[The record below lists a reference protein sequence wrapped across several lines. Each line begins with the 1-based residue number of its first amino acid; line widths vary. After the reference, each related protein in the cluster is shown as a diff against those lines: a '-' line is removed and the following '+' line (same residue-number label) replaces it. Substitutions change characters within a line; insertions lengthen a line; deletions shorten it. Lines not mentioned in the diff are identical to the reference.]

1 VRERLLALLPRLPL
15 GRLAVIGDALLDEYL
30 LGEATRLSREAP
42 IPVLELRQ
50 RRTLGGGAANPALNA
65 ARLGA
70 DVHLLAIV
78 GRDAHAQ
85 ALRASLSAAGLHLHA
100 VESAARPTPHKLRI
114 LAHMGLRFPQQV
126 ARLDTLSRAPLDE
139 GEERAVL
146 DSWQAIAPQ
155 VEAVLC
161 SDYGCGMLTPR
172 LVEALRA
179 SAQDKLL
186 TADAQGALDK
196 YQGFD
201 LVKCN
206 ADDARAALGQ
216 ALHSDEDFA
225 QAALALARRLA
236 LRGAMV
242 ITRGADGATLARADG
257 TLAHCPAPTIRDV
270 YDTVG
275 AGDTAIAVMTLALL
289 AQAQAAEAVT
299 LANYASG
306 IVIQHVGNY
315 APTLDELR
323 AALGQPS
330 DSP

>member
-1 VRERLLALLPRLPL
+1 MHQRLLALLPRLPL

-70 DVHLLAIV
+70 TAHLLTLV
-78 GRDAHAQ
+78 GCDAHAET
-85 ALRASLSAAGLHLHA
+85 LRASLDTAGLHLHA
-100 VESAARPTPHKLRI
+100 VESEHRPTPHKLRI

-139 GEERAVL
+139 QEEGDVL
-146 DSWQAIAPQ
+146 ATWQGIAPQ

-172 LVEALRA
+172 LISALRA
-179 SAQDKLL
+179 SAGPRLL
-186 TADAQGALDK
+186 VADAQGALDK

-206 ADDARAALGQ
+206 AEDARAALGQ

-257 TLAHCPAPTIRDV
+257 RVAHCPAPTIRDV

-275 AGDTAIAVMTLALL
+275 AGDTAIAVMALALL
-289 AQAQAAEAVT
+289 AQAEAAEAVT

-315 APTLDELR
+315 TPTLDELR
-323 AALGQPS
+323 AALGG
-330 DSP
+330 

>member
-1 VRERLLALLPRLPL
+1 MHERLLALLPRLPL
-15 GRLAVIGDALLDEYL
+15 GRLAVVGDALLDEYL

-50 RRTLGGGAANPALNA
+50 RRALGGGAANPALNA

-78 GRDAHAQ
+78 GRDGHAQ
-85 ALRASLSAAGLHLHA
+85 TLRASLDVAGLRLHA
-100 VESAARPTPHKLRI
+100 VESGARPTPHKLRI

-139 GEERAVL
+139 DETRAVL
-146 DSWQAIAPQ
+146 DAWQVVAPQ
-155 VEAVLC
+155 VDALLC

-172 LVEALRA
+172 LVDALRA
-179 SAQDKLL
+179 SAGSKLL

-216 ALHSDEDFA
+216 ALCSDDDFA
-225 QAALALARRLA
+225 QAAQALARRLA

-242 ITRGADGATLARADG
+242 ITRGADGATLARVDG
-257 TLAHCPAPTIRDV
+257 TVAHCPAPTIRDV

-289 AQAQAAEAVT
+289 AQAEAAEAVT

-315 APTLDELR
+315 APSLEELR
-323 AALGQPS
+323 AALTQG
-330 DSP
+330 